1 MPAEAWIIDGYVDEP
16 ACLGVPPYIS
26 PYIRTIAGVLKEL
39 GYDARYCTI
48 DQVRA
53 DPYLFPLISKATV
66 MVMIAGVTVPGKYLG
81 GTPAT
86 LTEIQ
91 QIGLQIHG
99 PEKYIGGPIAFGYSP
114 GGGEK
119 AIKQAISGFD
129 HLLTGSS
136 AEALYSHL
144 TGGKPEGKYKLYSL
158 RQVEHSW
165 ERYNQKTP
173 FVPPCYVR
181 ARDRERLCTPGDREV
196 VHSAQSRSMAHRCT
210 DLHGGSSM
218 K

>member
-26 PYIRTIAGVLKEL
+26 PYIRTIAGVLKEHE
-39 GYDARYCTI
+39 YNVRYCTI

-53 DPYLFPLISKATV
+53 DPHLFPVISKSNIL
-66 MVMIAGVTVPGKYLG
+66 VMIAGVTVPGKYLG

-91 QIGLQIHG
+91 QIGLQVRG
-99 PEKYIGGPIAFGYSP
+99 PVKYIGGPIGFGYSP

-129 HLLTGSS
+129 ILLSGS
-136 AEALYSHL
+136 APEALHSHL
-144 TGGKPEGKYKLYSL
+144 TGGRPDGGVNYTLFDRWSISGSDIIKESPIVSL
-158 RQVEHSW
+158 H
-165 ERYNQKTP
+165 N
-173 FVPPCYVR
+173 VR
-181 ARDRERLCTPGDREV
+181 ARDSKGLCTTGDRGLFIL
-196 VHSAQSRSMAHRCT
+196 HRT
-210 DLHGGSSM
+210 ILRTSGISHGQWCDR
-218 K
+218 